1 MKPSRTANGFTLIE
15 LLVVLTIIGMLLTIA
30 VPRYFHS
37 VDKSKETVL
46 RDDLAIMRDSIDKYY
61 GDNAKYP
68 DALDDLVTKRYLRA
82 IPRDPITGSATS
94 WQVDPPESADMGQV
108 YNVRSGAPGK
118 ALDGTLYANW

>member
-1 MKPSRTANGFTLIE
+1 MKPSRTNKGFTLIE

-68 DALDDLVTKRYLRA
+68 DTLDDLVTKRYLRA
-82 IPRDPITGSATS
+82 IPRDPITGSVTT

-108 YNVRSGAPGK
+108 YNVRSGATGT